1 MTLDTVQESS
11 KVLRTQAPETM
22 ARRLWFLLPLSVYG
36 LFVLQGGATGVLL
49 GRQVSN
55 QYSDAD
61 SVGALGAVLA
71 LAALA
76 GLVSQPL
83 WGALSDRSP
92 GQWLG
97 RRNAYVLGGAAG
109 AVPFVLATGITTNV
123 AVVAVLFAV
132 ATLATSAVAVALA
145 TTLPERVPVARRGT
159 MSGLSGVAQ
168 ILGVLTG
175 LVLGGAG
182 SIRFGY
188 VAVLVVFLVT
198 SLSFVLLAHDPSR
211 SACEELQAT
220 APARANGKQRR
231 LPPWDAARD
240 FYMAAAGRFLI
251 LFGAQSVLGFLLFVL
266 RDYIEVGDGSIE
278 DAAKA
283 LIPISAIN
291 GVSTFLSAAVGGYLA
306 DRFARLKVFVVIS
319 SLLFLPAA
327 AALFFLPTMTGVYV
341 AAAIVGLAFGTYLSV
356 DQALVALV
364 LPNKD
369 KAGGDLGLINIAN
382 SLPSILGPAVA
393 GGLVALT
400 GSFRSLF
407 VMMAVSVLLGAW
419 TVRFISDEVR

>member
-1 MTLDTVQESS
+1 
-11 KVLRTQAPETM
+11 
-22 ARRLWFLLPLSVYG
+22 
-36 LFVLQGGATGVLL
+36 
-49 GRQVSN
+49 
-55 QYSDAD
+55 
-61 SVGALGAVLA
+61 
-71 LAALA
+71 
-76 GLVSQPL
+76 
-83 WGALSDRSP
+83 
-92 GQWLG
+92 
-97 RRNAYVLGGAAG
+97 
-109 AVPFVLATGITTNV
+109 
-123 AVVAVLFAV
+123 V

-145 TTLPERVPVARRGT
+145 TTLPERFPVARRGT